1 MKVLLLPSW
10 YPDSKK
16 PLNGVFFKE
25 QAEALSKEGIEVI
38 VLSINIRDIRQID
51 FKQKLNKLEVSIEN
65 NITVYRYNTYN
76 YFPKMQELYL
86 KYYSILVNKIIK
98 KILRKEGN
106 IDIVHIHSALD
117 MGIAYSKSKL
127 NLPYVITEHSTKY
140 SRKLLNNTQKKYLT
154 NVFSKADRVL
164 VVGNGLKN
172 DISEYIDESKIE
184 VIPNLVKMPEIDISK
199 ESNKKNK
206 KFRFFSLG
214 FLTFK
219 KGMDL
224 LIEAFNLGRNELEN
238 VELFIGGSGE
248 EMNNLKALI
257 NRYNLSDNIFLLG
270 ELTREEV
277 AINMNECDCFILT
290 SRFETFGI
298 VYIEAMNYGKPV
310 IASITG
316 GPDTFINEECGL
328 LVENENIDEIKN
340 AMIKMISDYDK
351 YDKNYISRFCEN
363 NFSENVVANKLVS
376 IYREVIKDK
385 DVT

>member
-51 FKQKLNKLEVSIEN
+51 FKEKLNKLEVSIEN

-86 KYYSILVNKIIK
+86 KYYSILVNKMIK
-98 KILRKEGN
+98 KILSKEGH

-117 MGIAYSKSKL
+117 MGIAYSKSRL
-127 NLPYVITEHSTKY
+127 DLPYVITEHSTKY

-172 DISEYIDESKIE
+172 DISEYIDKSKIE
-184 VIPNLVKMPEIDISK
+184 VIPNLVKMPEINISK
-199 ESNKKNK
+199 ESNNKNK

-224 LIEAFNLGRNELEN
+224 LIEAFNLGRNELKN
-238 VELFIGGSGE
+238 VELFIGGNGE
-248 EMNNLKALI
+248 EMNNLKTLI
-257 NRYNLSDNIFLLG
+257 SRYNLSDNIFLLG
-270 ELTREEV
+270 ELSREEV

-316 GPDTFINEECGL
+316 GPDTFINEKCGL
-328 LVENENIDEIKN
+328 LVKNENIDEIKN
-340 AMIKMISDYDK
+340 AMIKMISEYDK
-351 YDKNYISRFCEN
+351 YDKYYISRFCEN

>member
-10 YPDSKK
+10 YPDNKK

-25 QAEALSKEGIEVI
+25 QAEALSKVGIEVI

-51 FKQKLNKLEVSIEN
+51 FKEKLNKLEVSSEN
-65 NITVYRYNTYN
+65 NVTVYRYNTYN
-76 YFPKMQELYL
+76 YFPKIQELYL
-86 KYYSILVNKIIK
+86 KYYSVLVKKMIK
-98 KILRKEGN
+98 KIVSEEGN

-117 MGIAYSKSKL
+117 MGIAYLKSGL

-140 SRKLLNNTQKKYLT
+140 SRKLINNIQKKYLS
-154 NVFSKADRVL
+154 NVFNNSKRVL
-164 VVGNGLKN
+164 AVGNGLKK
-172 DISEYIDESKIE
+172 DISEYIDESRIE

-199 ESNKKNK
+199 ERKKSNK

-214 FLTFK
+214 FLTYK

-224 LIEAFNLGRNELEN
+224 LIEAFNLGRNEFEN

-248 EMNNLKALI
+248 EMNNLNSLI
-257 NRYNLSDNIFLLG
+257 SKYNLSDNIYLLG
-270 ELTREEV
+270 ELDREEV
-277 AINMNECDCFILT
+277 AINMNECDCFILA

-310 IASITG
+310 IASMTG

-328 LVENENIDEIKN
+328 LVQNENIDEIKN
-340 AMIKMISDYDK
+340 AMIKMISEYDK